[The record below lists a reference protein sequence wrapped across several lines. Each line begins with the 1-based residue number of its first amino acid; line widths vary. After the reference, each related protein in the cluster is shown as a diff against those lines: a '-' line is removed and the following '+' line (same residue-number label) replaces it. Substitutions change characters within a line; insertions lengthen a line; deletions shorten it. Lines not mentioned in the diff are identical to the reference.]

1 MIINCDE
8 QYKYR
13 VPAISEVNST
23 PRQTNL
29 HTYLSTQYQ
38 QLPTQIVHFVS
49 RMQYHPVKE
58 QNCRET
64 EK

>member
-1 MIINCDE
+1 MIE
-8 QYKYR
+8 QYKNR
-13 VPAISEVNST
+13 APAISEVNPT
-23 PRQTNL
+23 HRQTNL